1 MRVKIN
7 YLDYFPRMV
16 GLKLLVASKN
26 WFETKSVKPY
36 SIFFRIFVYRK
47 TEKMTAIEL
56 KKLLI
61 NRIIEINDVSFLN
74 AIKTILDTK
83 TQSQIIALTPEQRYE
98 IQESKKEIKQGLFIE
113 QVELDKEFNKWLN
126 AK

>member
-1 MRVKIN
+1 
-7 YLDYFPRMV
+7 MV
-16 GLKLLVASKN
+16 GLKLLVVSKN